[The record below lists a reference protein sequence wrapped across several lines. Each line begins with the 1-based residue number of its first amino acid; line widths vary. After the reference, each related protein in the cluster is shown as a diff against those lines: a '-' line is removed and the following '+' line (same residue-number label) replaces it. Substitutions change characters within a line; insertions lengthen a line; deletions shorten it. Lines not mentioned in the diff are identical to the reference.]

1 MLNVKQLPVLNDNY
15 VYLIIDEITQTTACV
30 DPAISGP
37 VIETLEDDLDF

>member
-30 DPAISGP
+30 DLTYLG
-37 VIETLEDDLDF
+37 TCDRNFRR